1 MTELKKHIENLPD
14 DSKEPILALIE
25 FKTDSDMEKVLDKII
40 GIKQELES
48 KMTGIEQ
55 KLESKMTGIKQ
66 ELESKMTGIEQ
77 KLESKIQTLDSNI
90 QGLKANMD
98 TQYRMLLW
106 TVGVGISFIAILMA
120 FFQLLK

>member
-77 KLESKIQTLDSNI
+77 RLDSNI
-90 QGLKANMD
+90 QRLDSNMN